1 MNRIQ
6 QTLFDWLE
14 DCAERNLPC
23 PRNQEI
29 QDHFNFGSA
38 VSASHL
44 IAELEEMG
52 LITVVRGANRRNVTI
67 VSTGKETADR
77 WVSPSAPKITES
89 ERKRQQIP
97 TPRRFTAI
105 DRTPC
110 RRCGVRADIG
120 CSHVAR
126 SEAWEVMA

>member
-6 QTLFDWLE
+6 KTLYEWLE
-14 DCAERNLPC
+14 DCAERNFPC

-29 QDHFNFGSA
+29 QDHFGFGSA

-52 LITVVRGANRRNVTI
+52 LIAVARGPNTRNVTI
-67 VSTGKETADR
+67 IATGKQTALR
-77 WVSPSAPKITES
+77 WDVANKPKITEA
-89 ERKRQQIP
+89 ERKKLQVP

-110 RRCGVRADIG
+110 PRCGVRADIG
-120 CSHVAR
+120 CQHKPKAES
-126 SEAWEVMA
+126 WEVVL